1 MGRIDYYH
9 DPSAPAA
16 NSLVVGGCAVVTDS
30 DGRILLEKRSDN
42 GWWGLP
48 GGAMNIGETFAE
60 CVVREVRE
68 ETGLTV
74 VVDRLVGIY
83 SDPGHVIRYDDGEI
97 RQQFSICC
105 ACTVTGGTIT
115 VSSESTEVAFFTVP
129 QLDELAL
136 HEVIRIRIDD
146 YLAGGPPVLR

>member
-1 MGRIDYYH
+1 MGRVDYYH
-9 DPSAPAA
+9 DPSAPPA
-16 NSLVVGGCAVVTDS
+16 NTLVVGGCAVATDA
-30 DGRILLEKRSDN
+30 DGRILMEKRSDN

-48 GGAMNIGETFAE
+48 GGAMNIGESFAD

-74 VVDRLVGIY
+74 VIDRIVGVY

-105 ACTVTGGTIT
+105 ACRVTGGTIT
-115 VSSESTEVAFFTVP
+115 VSPESTAVAFFTP
-129 QLDELAL
+129 EELDRLDL
-136 HEVIRIRIDD
+136 HPAIRIRIDD